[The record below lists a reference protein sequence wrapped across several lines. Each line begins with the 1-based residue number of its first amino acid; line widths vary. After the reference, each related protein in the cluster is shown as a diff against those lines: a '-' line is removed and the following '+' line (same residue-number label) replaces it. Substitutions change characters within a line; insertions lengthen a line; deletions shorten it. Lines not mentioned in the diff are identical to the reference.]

1 MKFLLIFFYFLSA
14 HALAAKPPE
23 AAMNQLQI
31 MATVQAAIQV
41 CLNSP
46 EYKQLPATEALKF
59 HAITSRASDIIEKIE
74 KRYDDDLAYLAFM
87 SASMQI
93 GDTPEFKRAFA
104 STYSRKC
111 AQQLLID
118 STETLNTVSDR
129 VNSLIKK
136 K

>member
-1 MKFLLIFFYFLSA
+1 MKFLLIFFSFLSA
-14 HALAAKPPE
+14 QAFAAKPPE
-23 AAMNQLQI
+23 AAMAQLQI
-31 MATVQAAIQV
+31 MATVQAAIHE

-46 EYKQLPATEALKF
+46 EYKKLSATEALKF
-59 HAITSRASDIIEKIE
+59 HAITSKASDIIERIE

-87 SASMQI
+87 SASIQI
-93 GDTPEFKRAFA
+93 GDSPEFKSAFA
-104 STYSRKC
+104 KTYSRKC

-129 VNSLIKK
+129 INSLIKK